1 MAEAAAGPCWQQEPA
16 GCAGQDLGC
25 TPQQALE
32 CAIQV
37 AKADKLDS
45 SYLAQGTSL
54 SYVSGT
60 MRLFVLCAGTSS

>member
-1 MAEAAAGPCWQQEPA
+1 MAEVAAGHCWHQAKQQISS
-16 GCAGQDLGC
+16 GC
-25 TPQQALE
+25 TMQCFGFIMQQMLE

-37 AKADKLDS
+37 AKADKLNS

-60 MRLFVLCAGTSS
+60 ICPSV